1 MTKVPDLTITIGHF
15 TLIPKKVLSIKIIQ
29 TDLSRVGRPTTKIKA
44 TLDRK
49 MSRAKNVIVITAKC
63 QDISK
68 VTVLGIRKIYHA
80 HIVIDAKEKVTSQID
95 AIDTQT
101 TKVYQ
106 ENSPT
111 GWT

>member
-1 MTKVPDLTITIGHF
+1 MTKVPDLTITIGHL
-15 TLIPKKVLSIKIIQ
+15 TLTPKNMLSIKIIQ

-44 TLDRK
+44 VDR
-49 MSRAKNVIVITAKC
+49 MSRAMNATVITVKC

-68 VTVLGIRKIYHA
+68 AIVIGIRKIYHA
-80 HIVIDAKEKVTSQID
+80 HVVIDATEKVTSQID